1 MARMNQGKA
10 ISMITI
16 ERICL
21 ILGCKSTDI
30 FDFVVVEGEN
40 ILNVEMVNRTKK
52 VEKKDNPDN

>member
-1 MARMNQGKA
+1 
-10 ISMITI
+10 MITI

-40 ILNVEMVNRTKK
+40 ILNIEMVNRTKK
-52 VEKKDNPDN
+52 SEKKNNPDN